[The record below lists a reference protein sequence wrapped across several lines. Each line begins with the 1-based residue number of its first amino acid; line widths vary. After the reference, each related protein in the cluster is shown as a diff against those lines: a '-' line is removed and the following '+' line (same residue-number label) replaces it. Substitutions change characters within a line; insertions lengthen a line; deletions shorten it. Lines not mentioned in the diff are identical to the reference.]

1 MLSSDELH
9 LRLPARIPCPGHP
22 PQTLNTWISM
32 PLKQPGPISVHN
44 ESYLLDLLRSRQLLT
59 TEQQEQTV
67 VMKHQQRVKLLR
79 QQQAL
84 HKPGTSPFIA
94 QPDLVDIIVSLH
106 FEIMASPGQELTE
119 ELIIREVAKDQG
131 LPFKK
136 LDPLE
141 LDLKT
146 VTKTIPQT
154 FAQKHLLLPFAIKN
168 GILDVA
174 ICDPQSIQVLNEI
187 ERANQIKVQ
196 PYLSTKSDIQKILA
210 EFFGFQSSISA
221 AETNLKGPA
230 VDLGNL
236 EQYVN
241 IASTTEI
248 ASSDQHIKGAVDHL
262 FNYAFEQRAS
272 DIHIEPKRATSV
284 IRIRI
289 DGVLHT
295 IYNLPK
301 VVHPA
306 IISRIKSLSRLDIAE
321 KRRPQDGRIK
331 VNRGGEEAEI
341 RVSTVPVAFGEKA
354 VLRILDPHVLFQDLS
369 HIGLSPRDLG
379 IYQEFVSSPYGMV
392 LITGPT
398 GSGKSTTLYS
408 TLKNIASPEKNII
421 TVEDPVEMVH
431 EEFNQISVQGS
442 ADVTF
447 SSILKNILRQDPDI
461 IMIGEIRDLDTARYA
476 VQAALTGH
484 LVFSTLHTNDAVSSI
499 ARLIDLGAQPFLLAS
514 TMLGAM
520 AQRLVRT
527 ICPHCSESFT
537 IDASEV
543 IGLGFPEDRQGP
555 LTLKRGRG
563 CQQCRGTG
571 YLGRCG
577 IFEIFPMSESIKKL
591 TNSNAPTSE
600 IKAMAV
606 REGMTPLLAD
616 AWQKII
622 NGITTYEEALRITGT
637 A

>member
-1 MLSSDELH
+1 M
-9 LRLPARIPCPGHP
+9 P
-22 PQTLNTWISM
+22 PKPT
-32 PLKQPGPISVHN
+32 GPTSIHN
-44 ESYLLDLLRSRQLLT
+44 EAYLLDLLKKHHLLSA
-59 TEQQEQTV
+59 EQHEQV
-67 VMKHQQRVKLLR
+67 VIQKNQQRAKLLR
-79 QQQAL
+79 QQQSAL
-84 HKPGTSPFIA
+84 KPGSAPLPP
-94 QPDLVDIIVSLH
+94 PDLIDIIVSLH
-106 FEIMASPGQELTE
+106 FDLTSTPGQELSE
-119 ELIIREVAKDQG
+119 ELIMRQVAKDQD

-136 LDPLE
+136 LDPLD

-168 GILDVA
+168 GVLDVA
-174 ICDPQSIQVLNEI
+174 IHDPANIQVLTEI

-196 PYLSTKSDIQKILA
+196 PYISTKSDIQKILA
-210 EFFGFQSSISA
+210 EFFGFQTSISA
-221 AETNLKGPA
+221 AETNIKGPS

-272 DIHIEPKRATSV
+272 DINIEPKRAKSV

-289 DGVLHT
+289 DRVLHT

-301 VVHPA
+301 EVHPA

-331 VNRGGEEAEI
+331 VSRGGEEAEI

-354 VLRILDPHVLFQDLS
+354 VLRILDPHILFQDLGG
-369 HIGLSPRDLG
+369 IGFSPRDFRV
-379 IYQEFVSSPYGMV
+379 YQEFITAPHGLV

-431 EEFNQISVQGS
+431 EEFNQISVQGA

-447 SSILKNILRQDPDI
+447 STILRNILRQDPDI
-461 IMIGEIRDLDTARYA
+461 IMIGEIRDLDTAHYA
-476 VQAALTGH
+476 IQAALTGH

-499 ARLIDLGAQPFLLAS
+499 TRLIDIGVQPFLIAS
-514 TMLGAM
+514 TLLGAM

-527 ICPHCSESFT
+527 ICPHCAEEFSIE
-537 IDASEV
+537 ASE
-543 IGLGFPEDRQGP
+543 IAGLGFPSPPSGP
-555 LTLKRGRG
+555 LTLKRGKG
-563 CQQCRGTG
+563 CQHCRSTG

-577 IFEIFPMSESIKKL
+577 IFEVFPMTEAIRKL
-591 TNSNAPTSE
+591 TNSNASATS
-600 IKAMAV
+600 IRAMAIQ
-606 REGMTPLLAD
+606 EGMTPLLTD

-622 NGITTYEEALRITGT
+622 SGITTYEEAIRISG
-637 A
+637 AA